1 MSQESLPNAAA
12 KASAPLISSLGLHF
26 LAPPPRASIPSMSSP
41 DPLYEIFIII
51 FKTWVHAER
60 SLEY

>member
-51 FKTWVHAER
+51 FKT
-60 SLEY
+60 